1 LEYLKNLE
9 DNFVPKL
16 KIIYSGE
23 SETPSINFEAI
34 SYGDELYQ
42 TIVFEN
48 EGDGLLEFEIGRGT
62 EVS

>member
-16 KIIYSGE
+16 KIIYPGE

-34 SYGDELYQ
+34 SYGDEL
-42 TIVFEN
+42 
-48 EGDGLLEFEIGRGT
+48 
-62 EVS
+62 